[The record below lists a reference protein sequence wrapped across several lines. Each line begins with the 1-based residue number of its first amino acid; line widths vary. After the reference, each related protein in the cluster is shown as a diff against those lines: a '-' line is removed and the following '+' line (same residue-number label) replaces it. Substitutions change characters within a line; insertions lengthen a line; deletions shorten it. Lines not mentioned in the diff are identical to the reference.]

1 MANIKING
9 NKDQECSLSQDVN
22 TEEVKKPEQDTE
34 FKIKAELLDNPEAPK
49 VRVINNLS

>member
-9 NKDQECSLSQDVN
+9 NKDQDCSLSQDVN
-22 TEEVKKPEQDTE
+22 TEEEKESEQE
-34 FKIKAELLDNPEAPK
+34 AKFKVNADLLDNPEAPQ